1 MKGNPLNWAFG
12 VGVDEVGRVL
22 YILGEEGNDE
32 NTPIELRFQ
41 TFEKKSEHL
50 FK

>member
-32 NTPIELRFQ
+32 NTPISLDFRPL
-41 TFEKKSEHL
+41 EKIGL
-50 FK
+50 PI